1 MLEPPLAE
9 EAFVKLSRSL
19 LVFSV
24 AFTFFQLSPAYLP
37 YSAPPH
43 DLLRVGDLLDLCT
56 PLVLLPLYALLLW
69 HRHGGWPGWPK
80 MILFLV
86 LLAAWGEGH
95 SLHLAANALGHLIVP
110 QASSPAWRLD
120 YFLDEHLSH
129 IIWHSAIILLSLVLL
144 NGPLGDTKVPT
155 LASASFGLPYGF
167 SFFAITVEGQTP
179 AIGILAAL
187 SILVWLGSRWKNRK
201 GDALSVFFASGYL
214 LALLLYFVW
223 YLMQGGLP
231 QFSEVGLIK

>member
-1 MLEPPLAE
+1 M
-9 EAFVKLSRSL
+9 KLSRSL
-19 LVFSV
+19 LLFSL
-24 AFTFFQLSPAYLP
+24 AFALFQLGPAYLP
-37 YSAPPH
+37 YSAPPQG
-43 DLLRVGDLLDLCT
+43 LLRVGDLLDLLT
-56 PLVLLPLYALLLW
+56 PLVLLPLYASLLW

-86 LLAAWGEGH
+86 LIAAWVEGH
-95 SLHLAANALGHLIVP
+95 SLHLAANALGHLIVQ

-129 IIWHSAIILLSLVLL
+129 VIWHSAIVLLSLVLL
-144 NGPLGDTKVPT
+144 NGPLTNARVPA
-155 LASASFGLPYGF
+155 LVSASFGLPYGF
-167 SFFAITVEGQTP
+167 CFFAITVEGQTP

-187 SILVWLGSRWKNRK
+187 SISIWLGSRFRERK
-201 GDALSVFFASGYL
+201 EDAMSVFFASGYL
-214 LALLLYFVW
+214 FALVLYLVW